1 MKQTIEKVLDT
12 DVSLVERIRALCHDL
27 ITIISIFTAFSMTN
41 STIVLTITDVFWVGP
56 VASGST
62 KDEETLKKMVK

>member
-27 ITIISIFTAFSMTN
+27 NTIISIFTAFSMTN
-41 STIVLTITDVFWVGP
+41 STIVLAITDVF
-56 VASGST
+56 
-62 KDEETLKKMVK
+62 